1 MENKIVDARGM
12 VCPKPLI
19 MTKTALMELAPGQS
33 MTVLI
38 DNETSKQNVERFL
51 QDNGAASAT
60 TEKNG
65 AYTLT
70 VTKGESVLSHPDAEL
85 YCEPPLKKSYVIL
98 FRNDKLGTGPDEL
111 CNILIKTF
119 INTIKEVSPL
129 PTALVFYTN
138 GINLALEGSAVLAP
152 LKELENRGVA
162 ILVCGTC
169 LDYFNKKADLR
180 VGKVSNMFTILET
193 LSGAGHVIEP

>member
-33 MTVLI
+33 VTILI

-51 QDNGAASAT
+51 QDNGAASSAT
-60 TEKNG
+60 EENG
-65 AYTLT
+65 VYTLT

-85 YCEPPLKKSYVIL
+85 YCEPPLKKSYAIL
-98 FRNDKLGTGPDEL
+98 FRNDKLGVGPDEL
-111 CNILIKTF
+111 CSILIKTF

-138 GINLALEGSAVLAP
+138 GIHLAVEGSAVLAP
-152 LKELENRGVA
+152 LKDLESRGVA

-169 LDYFNKKADLR
+169 LDYFNKKSDLR

-193 LSGAGHVIEP
+193 LSSAGHVIEP

>member
-1 MENKIVDARGM
+1 MEQKIVDARGM

-38 DNETSKQNVERFL
+38 DNETSKQNVEHFL
-51 QDNGAASAT
+51 HDNGAASAT

-65 AYTLT
+65 VYTLT
-70 VTKGESVLSHPDAEL
+70 VTKGEGVLSHPDAEL
-85 YCEPPLKKSYVIL
+85 YCEPQLKKSYAIL

-111 CNILIKTF
+111 CSILIKTF

-138 GINLALEGSAVLAP
+138 GIHLTVEGSAVLAP
-152 LKELENRGVA
+152 LKELESRGVT

-193 LSGAGHVIEP
+193 LSTAGHVIEP

>member
-1 MENKIVDARGM
+1 MENKTVDARGM

-19 MTKTALMELAPGQS
+19 MTKTALSELTPGQS

-38 DNETSKQNVERFL
+38 DNETSKQNIERFL
-51 QDNGAASAT
+51 QDNGAISST

-65 AYTLT
+65 VYTLT
-70 VTKGESVLSHPDAEL
+70 VTKGEGLLSYPEAEL
-85 YCEPPLKKSYVIL
+85 YCAPPLKKSYVIL
-98 FRNDKLGTGPDEL
+98 FRNDRLGTGPDEL
-111 CNILIKTF
+111 GSILIKTF

-129 PTALVFYTN
+129 PTTMIFYTN
-138 GINLALEGSAVLAP
+138 GIHLAVEGSPVLAP
-152 LKELENRGVA
+152 LKELESRGVS

-180 VGKVSNMFTILET
+180 VGKISNMFTILET
-193 LSGAGHVIEP
+193 LSGAGHLIEP

>member
-1 MENKIVDARGM
+1 MEQKIVDTRGT

-19 MTKTALMELAPGQS
+19 MTKTALVELAPGQS
-33 MTVLI
+33 VTILI

-51 QDNGAASAT
+51 QDNGAASSAT
-60 TEKNG
+60 EENG
-65 AYTLT
+65 VYTLT

-85 YCEPPLKKSYVIL
+85 YCEPPLKKSYAIL
-98 FRNDKLGTGPDEL
+98 FRNDKLGVGPDEL
-111 CNILIKTF
+111 CSILIKTF

-138 GINLALEGSAVLAP
+138 GIHLAVEGSAVLAP
-152 LKELENRGVA
+152 LKDLESRGVA

-169 LDYFNKKADLR
+169 LDYFNKKSDLR

-193 LSGAGHVIEP
+193 LSSAGHVIEP

>member
-1 MENKIVDARGM
+1 MQNKIVHARGM

-19 MTKTALMELAPGQS
+19 MTKTALTELAPGQS

-51 QDNGAASAT
+51 RDNGAASSAI
-60 TEKNG
+60 EKNG
-65 AYTLT
+65 LYTLT

-85 YCEPPLKKSYVIL
+85 YREPSPKKSYTIL
-98 FRNDKLGTGPDEL
+98 FRNDKLGVGPDEL
-111 CNILIKTF
+111 CSILIKTF

-129 PTALVFYTN
+129 PRALVFYTN
-138 GINLALEGSAVLAP
+138 GIHLAIEGSEVLAP
-152 LKELENRGVA
+152 LKELESRGIE

-193 LSGAGHVIEP
+193 LSAAGHVIEP